1 MGLIPTWQWSY
12 QLPGD
17 CGGAGVSNLTPVL
30 VSASMENVIVC
41 TSQFRCIPARG
52 CEIKRLTLE
61 SVSQTNEPQPS
72 PPSCP
77 PRICFAYKGSGSQS
91 HPRLSCGGG
100 LLVLRSLRFPPKF
113 PDLHQQIW
121 GNLSPPAVKL
131 FVHQCAAVAKEP
143 ISRLTG
149 TSVSSPAIV
158 AKTARLI
165 LGLNRLNRFL
175 R

>member
-30 VSASMENVIVC
+30 VTISVMAP
-41 TSQFRCIPARG
+41 CIPARG
-52 CEIKRLTLE
+52 CEIKRLTLQ

-77 PRICFAYKGSGSQS
+77 PRIRFAYKGSGSQS

-113 PDLHQQIW
+113 PDLHQQIR

-143 ISRLTG
+143 ISRLAD